1 MMVRRERER
10 ERRKDWYM
18 IYFTLCLGSF
28 ATPRLELPIQN
39 ASVTIIDAQGGAGVF
54 QFVSSSTIIHE
65 DGSPLVQALINR
77 TSGTAGTVTVQL
89 SIVEARAD
97 GTTRKFMPAI
107 FSQHHFL
114 ST

>member
-1 MMVRRERER
+1 
-10 ERRKDWYM
+10 M

-89 SIVEARAD
+89 STVEARAD
-97 GTTRKFMPAI
+97 GTTRKFVPAI

-114 ST
+114 SA